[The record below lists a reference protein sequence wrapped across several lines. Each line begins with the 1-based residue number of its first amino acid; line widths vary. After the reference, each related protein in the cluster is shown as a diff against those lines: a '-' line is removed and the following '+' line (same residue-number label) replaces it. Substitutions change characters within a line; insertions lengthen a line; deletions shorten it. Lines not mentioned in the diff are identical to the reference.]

1 MLQRPSR
8 GFDLPPQHFPMIKS
22 FHVMVLA
29 ALVMGTV
36 GCASANVQGP
46 YVWASALAAE
56 PERQTYRVQPG
67 DMLSVQVYSNEAMSV
82 KARVRSDGK
91 FTVPLIG
98 DIAVAGDAPDVIA
111 ANVQRELAN
120 GKIVLNPRVTVMVD
134 EDVTVSVLGK
144 VTRAG
149 SYPLLSAR
157 GVADAL
163 AAAGGLNEFA
173 HRDQIYVVR
182 RVPQQQR
189 IRFRFS
195 ALFDQNDPSSR
206 FRLRSGDVVL
216 VE

>member
-1 MLQRPSR
+1 MPRST
-8 GFDLPPQHFPMIKS
+8 HA
-22 FHVMVLA
+22 VLDHHPKHITMRTSLHLLA
-29 ALVMGTV
+29 FSTV
-36 GCASANVQGP
+36 LLLATGCASANVQGP
-46 YVWASALAAE
+46 YVWASQLAAE
-56 PERQTYRVQPG
+56 PERQVYRVQPG
-67 DMLSVQVYSNEAMSV
+67 DMLSVQVWSNDALSV

-91 FTVPLIG
+91 FTVPLVG

-111 ANVQRELAN
+111 ANVQRELTN

-163 AAAGGLNEFA
+163 AAAGGLSEFA
-173 HRDQIYVVR
+173 HRDQIYVLR
-182 RVPQQQR
+182 RVPQAQR
-189 IRFRFS
+189 IRFRFG

-206 FRLRSGDVVL
+206 FRLRSGDVIL
-216 VE
+216 VD